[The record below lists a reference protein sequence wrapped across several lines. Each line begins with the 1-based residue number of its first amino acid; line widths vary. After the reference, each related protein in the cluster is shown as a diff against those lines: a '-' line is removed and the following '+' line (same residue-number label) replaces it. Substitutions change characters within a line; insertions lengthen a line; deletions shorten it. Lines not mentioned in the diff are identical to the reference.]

1 MGLGFERDSPFR
13 EFIYFWE
20 KIPNCLNLAFPE
32 VPSGTGMVS
41 FHRSKVVWVERFEAI
56 AVLGFDSARTVSFFH
71 LLVFLSAVTHRFAF
85 FPTLPPSP
93 EFGLILMCAGIFVV
107 YMAFF

>member
-56 AVLGFDSARTVSFFH
+56 AVLGFDSARTVSFFY
-71 LLVFLSAVTHRFAF
+71 
-85 FPTLPPSP
+85 LPVKSPSKS
-93 EFGLILMCAGIFVV
+93 ELFIFSYVLMSETSYV
-107 YMAFF
+107 

>member
-1 MGLGFERDSPFR
+1 MIGV
-13 EFIYFWE
+13 IHIHFWE

-71 LLVFLSAVTHRFAF
+71 LLVFLSAVAHRFAF
-85 FPTLPPSP
+85 SSRTTLWVDCS
-93 EFGLILMCAGIFVV
+93 
-107 YMAFF
+107 